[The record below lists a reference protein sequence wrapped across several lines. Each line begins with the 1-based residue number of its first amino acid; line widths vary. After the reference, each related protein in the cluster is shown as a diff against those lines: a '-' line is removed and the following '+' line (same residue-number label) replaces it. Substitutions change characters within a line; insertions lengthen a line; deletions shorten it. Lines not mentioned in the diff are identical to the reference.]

1 MHCNRPHPTPHL
13 ASKSPFQIWAFA
25 GRSCGDGWAFL
36 HKVLSGAA
44 VAMGLLLAGVS
55 GQAHA
60 VSSNDAASAT
70 HSSAKVSL
78 SSVATADTTATRI
91 LVVGD
96 SISAEYGIK
105 RGTGWVTL
113 LAQRLAKQG
122 IAASVINASISG
134 DTTAGGRTRLASL
147 LRRHK
152 PGLVV
157 IELGANDALRGLPLN
172 VTQANLSAMVNMSQ
186 ASGAKVLLLGMQVPP
201 NYGQRYTDEFAKVFE
216 DTARNMGVALVPFFL
231 ANVADAADAPRLFQG
246 DRIHPNELG
255 QPIMLDN
262 MWPALIRELAR

>member
-1 MHCNRPHPTPHL
+1 
-13 ASKSPFQIWAFA
+13 
-25 GRSCGDGWAFL
+25 
-36 HKVLSGAA
+36 
-44 VAMGLLLAGVS
+44 MGLLLAGV
-55 GQAHA
+55 GGLAHA

-172 VTQANLSAMVNMSQ
+172 VTQANLSAMVNMS
-186 ASGAKVLLLGMQVPP
+186 P